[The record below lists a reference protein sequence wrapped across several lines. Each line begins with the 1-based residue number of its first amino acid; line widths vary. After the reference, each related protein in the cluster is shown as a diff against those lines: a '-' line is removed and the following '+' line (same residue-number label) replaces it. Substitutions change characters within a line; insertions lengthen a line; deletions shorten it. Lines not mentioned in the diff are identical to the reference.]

1 MARPA
6 QGQVVER
13 RTSGRRVFA
22 LRFQAYGRRRYLS
35 LGSGT
40 SRSQAEEELAN
51 VLADVR
57 RGVWRL
63 PEPETSLVE
72 RPPDPTFHEF
82 ASRWYAETVAEWR
95 QSTRADYLWQL
106 EKHLLPFFAAHR
118 LSEIT
123 VAEVDRYRHEKVAQA
138 TLSAT
143 SINKTITR
151 LGQVLEVAV
160 ERELIARNPARV
172 GGKRRRLKVTRPRRS
187 YLDRADQIAA
197 LLDAAGQL
205 DAEAASNRGHG
216 RRALLATLTFGG
228 LRIGEALAL
237 DWRDVDLAGGRL
249 TVRTSKTDAGV
260 RTVDLV
266 AVLRDELLANRAR
279 AGDVDPEAPVFP
291 SAAGRRHDR
300 NHVRNR
306 VAPNLRQCP
315 RRAGPRPG
323 VRVMAQ
329 LGHTDPQM
337 TLGIYAQVMQASDE
351 DRERLREL
359 VEGRVWARK
368 GTGSLPMLSLETR
381 ESTRP
386 AGFEPAASRSGA
398 RHVGGRRRAGIAC
411 KPGRFRPFARAT
423 RNARFRAES
432 GGFGQWDRSTA
443 QTIPALTG
451 PERMRPQRR
460 QVSAGSAQHRPPCDR
475 ERRGYGR
482 PERASVGEPPFG
494 GQLSVRPERPRDGAS
509 LPMGSPH
516 RGEVSLRGGVVAP
529 PRCA

>member
-6 QGQVVER
+6 HGQVVER
-13 RTSGRRVFA
+13 RTSGRRGFA

-35 LGSGT
+35 LASGT

-306 VAPNLRQCP
+306 VLAPAVTRANERRSHDHVAPLPEGLTLHALRRTCASVLVALGRDP
-315 RRAGPRPG
+315 AVRDGPARPHRPADDAGDLRAGHAGLRRGPRTAAGARRGESLGTKRHWKPPNAQSGNQRIHAPG
-323 VRVMAQ
+323 RIRTCG
-329 LGHTDPQM
+329 L
-337 TLGIYAQVMQASDE
+337 S
-351 DRERLREL
+351 LRSWTPSRGP
-359 VEGRVWARK
+359 EGRNCLQTQ
-368 GTGSLPMLSLETR
+368 G
-381 ESTRP
+381 
-386 AGFEPAASRSGA
+386 
-398 RHVGGRRRAGIAC
+398 
-411 KPGRFRPFARAT
+411 FRP
-423 RNARFRAES
+423 S
-432 GGFGQWDRSTA
+432 
-443 QTIPALTG
+443 
-451 PERMRPQRR
+451 
-460 QVSAGSAQHRPPCDR
+460 
-475 ERRGYGR
+475 
-482 PERASVGEPPFG
+482 
-494 GQLSVRPERPRDGAS
+494 
-509 LPMGSPH
+509 SP
-516 RGEVSLRGGVVAP
+516 
-529 PRCA
+529 

>member
-35 LGSGT
+35 LSAGT

-57 RGVWRL
+57 RGVWR
-63 PEPETSLVE
+63 PRDPDTVLVE
-72 RPPDPTFHEF
+72 RLQDPTFHEF
-82 ASRWYAETVAEWR
+82 ASRWYAETVGEWR

-106 EKHLLPFFAAHR
+106 EKHLLPFFAVHR

-187 YLDRADQIAA
+187 YLDRADQIEA

-205 DAEAASNRGHG
+205 DAEAASNRGGG

-237 DWRDVDLAGGRL
+237 DWREVDLAGGRL

-266 AVLRDELLANRAR
+266 AVLRDELLAHRAR
-279 AGDVDPEAPVFP
+279 AGDVEPEAPVFP
-291 SAAGRRHDR
+291 SASGRRHDR

-306 VAPNLRQCP
+306 VLAPAVKRANE
-315 RRAGPRPG
+315 RRAFDHLAPLPEGLTLHALRRTCANVLVALGRDPAY
-323 VRVMAQ
+323 VMAQ

-337 TLGIYAQVMQASDE
+337 TLGIYAQVMQASAE
-351 DRERLREL
+351 DRERLRTL
-359 VEGRVWARK
+359 VEG
-368 GTGSLPMLSLETR
+368 
-381 ESTRP
+381 
-386 AGFEPAASRSGA
+386 
-398 RHVGGRRRAGIAC
+398 
-411 KPGRFRPFARAT
+411 
-423 RNARFRAES
+423 AES
-432 GGFGQWDRSTA
+432 GLNPDWQRSEA
-443 QTIPALTG
+443 AP
-451 PERMRPQRR
+451 
-460 QVSAGSAQHRPPCDR
+460 VSGESSAP
-475 ERRGYGR
+475 GR
-482 PERASVGEPPFG
+482 IRTCG
-494 GQLSVRPERPRDGAS
+494 L
-509 LPMGSPH
+509 
-516 RGEVSLRGGVVAP
+516 SLRSWTGIRAP
-529 PRCA
+529 KGRNCLQTQGFRPSSP